1 MESSFSFDQF
11 VSGADSLVT
20 QTQRSLSLPSTAPG
34 NEPGFSYQLSTNLTL
49 SLSNDWEIV
58 QGFNLHNVTLRSTCD
73 INKESGES
81 NETTLRVS
89 IELEATATIGSYL
102 FLVSAKVPNL
112 QAGKDIKLLLSL
124 SATSTVKVDELVEQ
138 LQSISKDTHSLS
150 SFIDSQL
157 QNNLSQPTSADL
169 EINLIKRTTSSGFS
183 FASLML
189 AAGTDLIY
197 RTQVSSSEL
206 ELTSGRFFFGLR
218 KEDDSYD
225 FLVQLR
231 GQVEVDTLSIEAAL
245 EFKSGNGNGIIAELE
260 IKVSKEPLSPQ
271 GGVTMSNLL
280 SLGQIP
286 STIISIDALQVPMEF
301 ALLKRQLSQP
311 RLDLSLYFRFRST
324 AIEILDIRAY
334 ADGIFHFAPPAF
346 GGLTINN
353 VAFVVRKDENGTVV
367 FFGGNL
373 RIIGMTFE
381 VDLRFSNES
390 IALKG
395 YLRPDNIAS
404 LAHLGAIRPFNLDI
418 GQGDVT
424 NLVTYAR
431 LNPVGG
437 DSGLTLLAALM
448 PQSGERCQC
457 SFDATFIPTSS
468 LPTTGEALDMSKY
481 RVKRVSL
488 SGQYGFDWTLIPGRV
503 VLRNIG
509 ARFDL
514 NDPKDPLLKRVY
526 GFIYGSWSL
535 SSSTLWVYVLGSSTA
550 TSTDFWAGL
559 TIKSGPSGAGSLLNI
574 LKDPA
579 FLGPQFQFPNWDLK
593 DEVTATPDASPLL
606 KGLEIDGTL
615 LAHFKKPEELDPPV
629 NQTFKMVELEAKV
642 KVTSQ
647 FNLFENRTVVDGNLI
662 FRVADPLSSARKYE
676 TTLHGSIVVDGVF
689 YLVIK
694 ANLSAPRISKLST
707 EEEFLQKNL
716 IPEERNT
723 QPASPADEIDVSATA
738 VIGATNSPPNVL
750 TILNSSLTSGDIAT
764 SIPDIQIP
772 ADYPMQ
778 KGSLLTS
785 TSFSMTLKVAKKTTD
800 NSRYI
805 RRLVLLVT
813 TASNQPWAILGA
825 SVVLERATLCLR
837 IDEPSINQN
846 KQTQLYLDGTI
857 RIGKNLAATGQVSY
871 VDDTTK
877 ARAAIKMAI
886 KEAVTAIEPQPLE
899 MSSLVTHDVQSAAVL
914 LFASLDVKNGAV
926 ENYRLA
932 AASVGRVELLKNA
945 ISLKDVKFEMK
956 GDIPGGKRI
965 IVFDGSIVFGT
976 DSNALVFGAA
986 VTWATGYPLLI
997 EGKINATLESIVQ
1010 RVLFT
1015 SLDTIASNHPPL
1027 NNGIGFDGWDK
1038 DVVPKPSSSWSAV
1051 AGLVFEETPPL
1062 GRILKSISVT
1072 YVTKAFWVIIS
1083 NYLWMN
1089 ALRLNATVTL
1099 PEKTLSLGCT
1109 AKINMKKRPDLTNQ
1123 EPWIVGIVMAI
1134 SNTSFDFTVKIPAGM
1149 DTTDIVY
1156 AITSSSIEIPRI
1168 FALPVFRGI
1177 NLRVEWEPAKQII
1190 IDGNFMR
1197 SGETWEIPKLFG
1209 NSIVKMKKPSI
1220 RGTITLGSPI
1230 TAKASLHGLMKLFG
1244 TIDAEVEFVLP
1255 KGPLRVNGHDIT
1267 EIIEIVT
1274 YLWELLRTPAVRGGP
1289 PPTTAPQ
1296 AALAIGE
1303 FISSVAAVNTALAV
1317 VDIAGVVIASG
1328 LLGGA
1333 LWLAMKAKIITRIV
1347 QLEGS
1352 IADKKSAE
1360 SKIRDGLATNEDP
1373 SVPKFQPILDLPDL
1387 PILIN
1392 GDFETGNLDGW
1403 GVTLESPAC
1412 SYQLLSPGFT
1422 GSYRFLARVPSGET
1436 RTPPSPYCGIKL
1448 SQRLATSAIPRQY
1461 NFTIRYKFLSYKND
1475 CYVNVFVNG
1484 RQIMGCRSN
1493 NKDLVNQ
1500 IQTARAQFT
1509 ASAPNALLEIYC
1521 SVCAYQSMNFELDS
1535 ITVSTV
1541 LITQ

>member
-1 MESSFSFDQF
+1 
-11 VSGADSLVT
+11 
-20 QTQRSLSLPSTAPG
+20 
-34 NEPGFSYQLSTNLTL
+34 
-49 SLSNDWEIV
+49 
-58 QGFNLHNVTLRSTCD
+58 
-73 INKESGES
+73 
-81 NETTLRVS
+81 
-89 IELEATATIGSYL
+89 
-102 FLVSAKVPNL
+102 
-112 QAGKDIKLLLSL
+112 
-124 SATSTVKVDELVEQ
+124 
-138 LQSISKDTHSLS
+138 
-150 SFIDSQL
+150 
-157 QNNLSQPTSADL
+157 
-169 EINLIKRTTSSGFS
+169 
-183 FASLML
+183 
-189 AAGTDLIY
+189 
-197 RTQVSSSEL
+197 
-206 ELTSGRFFFGLR
+206 
-218 KEDDSYD
+218 
-225 FLVQLR
+225 
-231 GQVEVDTLSIEAAL
+231 
-245 EFKSGNGNGIIAELE
+245 
-260 IKVSKEPLSPQ
+260 
-271 GGVTMSNLL
+271 
-280 SLGQIP
+280 
-286 STIISIDALQVPMEF
+286 
-301 ALLKRQLSQP
+301 
-311 RLDLSLYFRFRST
+311 
-324 AIEILDIRAY
+324 
-334 ADGIFHFAPPAF
+334 
-346 GGLTINN
+346 
-353 VAFVVRKDENGTVV
+353 
-367 FFGGNL
+367 
-373 RIIGMTFE
+373 
-381 VDLRFSNES
+381 
-390 IALKG
+390 
-395 YLRPDNIAS
+395 
-404 LAHLGAIRPFNLDI
+404 
-418 GQGDVT
+418 
-424 NLVTYAR
+424 
-431 LNPVGG
+431 
-437 DSGLTLLAALM
+437 
-448 PQSGERCQC
+448 
-457 SFDATFIPTSS
+457 
-468 LPTTGEALDMSKY
+468 
-481 RVKRVSL
+481 
-488 SGQYGFDWTLIPGRV
+488 
-503 VLRNIG
+503 
-509 ARFDL
+509 
-514 NDPKDPLLKRVY
+514 
-526 GFIYGSWSL
+526 
-535 SSSTLWVYVLGSSTA
+535 
-550 TSTDFWAGL
+550 
-559 TIKSGPSGAGSLLNI
+559 
-574 LKDPA
+574 
-579 FLGPQFQFPNWDLK
+579 
-593 DEVTATPDASPLL
+593 
-606 KGLEIDGTL
+606 
-615 LAHFKKPEELDPPV
+615 
-629 NQTFKMVELEAKV
+629 
-642 KVTSQ
+642 
-647 FNLFENRTVVDGNLI
+647 
-662 FRVADPLSSARKYE
+662 
-676 TTLHGSIVVDGVF
+676 
-689 YLVIK
+689 
-694 ANLSAPRISKLST
+694 
-707 EEEFLQKNL
+707 
-716 IPEERNT
+716 
-723 QPASPADEIDVSATA
+723 
-738 VIGATNSPPNVL
+738 
-750 TILNSSLTSGDIAT
+750 
-764 SIPDIQIP
+764 
-772 ADYPMQ
+772 
-778 KGSLLTS
+778 
-785 TSFSMTLKVAKKTTD
+785 MTLKVAKKTTD

-805 RRLVLLVT
+805 KRLVLLVT

-846 KQTQLYLDGTI
+846 RRTQLYLDGII
-857 RIGKNLAATGQVSY
+857 RIGQNLAATGQVSY

-932 AASVGRVELLKNA
+932 AASVGKVELLKNA
-945 ISLKDVKFEMK
+945 IFLKDVNFEMK
-956 GDIPGGKRI
+956 GDIPGGKRS

-997 EGKINATLESIVQ
+997 EGKINATLESIVK

-1027 NNGIGFDGWDK
+1027 NDGIGFAGWDK
-1038 DVVPKPSSSWSAV
+1038 DAVPKPSSSWSAV

-1083 NYLWMN
+1083 DYLWMN

-1099 PEKTLSLGCT
+1099 PEKTLSLGHC
-1109 AKINMKKRPDLTNQ
+1109 Q
-1123 EPWIVGIVMAI
+1123 AI
-1134 SNTSFDFTVKIPAGM
+1134 SNTSFDFTVNIPAGM

-1303 FISSVAAVNTALAV
+1303 FISSVAAVNTALGV

-1373 SVPKFQPILDLPDL
+1373 SVPKFQPILDLPDI

-1392 GDFETGNLDGW
+1392 GDFETGNLGGW
-1403 GVTLESPAC
+1403 EVTLESSAC

-1422 GSYRFLARVPSGET
+1422 GSYRFLARVPSGEIS
-1436 RTPPSPYCGIKL
+1436 TPPSPYCGIKL
-1448 SQRLATSAIPRQY
+1448 RQRLATFPVASQY
-1461 NFTIRYKFLSYKND
+1461 NFTIKYKFLSYKND

-1484 RQIMGCRSN
+1484 RQILGCRSN
-1493 NKDLVNQ
+1493 NRDLVNQ

-1521 SVCAYQSMNFELDS
+1521 TVCAYQSMNFELDS
-1535 ITVSTV
+1535 IEVSTV

>member
-1 MESSFSFDQF
+1 
-11 VSGADSLVT
+11 
-20 QTQRSLSLPSTAPG
+20 
-34 NEPGFSYQLSTNLTL
+34 
-49 SLSNDWEIV
+49 
-58 QGFNLHNVTLRSTCD
+58 
-73 INKESGES
+73 
-81 NETTLRVS
+81 
-89 IELEATATIGSYL
+89 
-102 FLVSAKVPNL
+102 
-112 QAGKDIKLLLSL
+112 
-124 SATSTVKVDELVEQ
+124 
-138 LQSISKDTHSLS
+138 
-150 SFIDSQL
+150 
-157 QNNLSQPTSADL
+157 
-169 EINLIKRTTSSGFS
+169 
-183 FASLML
+183 ML

-197 RTQVSSSEL
+197 RTQLSSSEL

-231 GQVEVDTLSIEAAL
+231 GQVKVDTLSIEAAL
-245 EFKSGNGNGIIAELE
+245 EFKSGNGNVIITELE

-286 STIISIDALQVPMEF
+286 STTTSVDALRVPMEF

-324 AIEILDIRAY
+324 AIEIIDIRAY

-353 VAFVVRKDENGTVV
+353 VAFVVRKDENGTVA

-373 RIIGMTFE
+373 RIIGMMFE

-404 LAHLGAIRPFNLDI
+404 LAHLGAIRPFNPDI

-448 PQSGERCQC
+448 PQSGEMCQC

-488 SGQYGFDWTLIPGRV
+488 SGQYGFDWTLIPERV

-559 TIKSGPSGAGSLLNI
+559 TIKSGPSGTGSLLNI

-579 FLGPQFQFPNWDLK
+579 FLGPQFQFPNWYLK
-593 DEVTATPDASPLL
+593 DEVTATPDTSSLL

-629 NQTFKMVELEAKV
+629 NQKFKMVELEAKI
-642 KVTSQ
+642 KVISQ

-662 FRVADPLSSARKYE
+662 FRMADPLSSARKYE

-707 EEEFLQKNL
+707 EEEFFQKNL
-716 IPEERNT
+716 ILEERNT

-750 TILNSSLTSGDIAT
+750 TILNSSLAGGDIST

-772 ADYPMQ
+772 
-778 KGSLLTS
+778 
-785 TSFSMTLKVAKKTTD
+785 
-800 NSRYI
+800 
-805 RRLVLLVT
+805 
-813 TASNQPWAILGA
+813 
-825 SVVLERATLCLR
+825 
-837 IDEPSINQN
+837 
-846 KQTQLYLDGTI
+846 
-857 RIGKNLAATGQVSY
+857 AATGQVSY

-886 KEAVTAIEPQPLE
+886 KEAVTAIEPQSLE
-899 MSSLVTHDVQSAAVL
+899 MSSLVTHDVQSAEVL

-932 AASVGRVELLKNA
+932 AASVGKVELLKNA

-956 GDIPGGKRI
+956 GDIPGGKRS

-986 VTWATGYPLLI
+986 VTWATGDPLLI
-997 EGKINATLESIVQ
+997 KGKINATLESLVK

-1027 NNGIGFDGWDK
+1027 DDGIGFDGWDK
-1038 DVVPKPSSSWSAV
+1038 DVVPKPSSSWSTA
-1051 AGLVFEETPPL
+1051 ASLVFEETPPL
-1062 GRILKSISVT
+1062 GRVLKSISVT
-1072 YVTKAFWVIIS
+1072 YVTKASWVIIS

-1089 ALRLNATVTL
+1089 ALQLNAKVTL
-1099 PEKTLSLGCT
+1099 PEKILSLGCT

-1123 EPWIVGIVMAI
+1123 ESWI
-1134 SNTSFDFTVKIPAGM
+1134 
-1149 DTTDIVY
+1149 
-1156 AITSSSIEIPRI
+1156 
-1168 FALPVFRGI
+1168 
-1177 NLRVEWEPAKQII
+1177 II

-1209 NSIVKMKKPSI
+1209 KSIVKMKKPSI
-1220 RGTITLGSPI
+1220 RGTIILGSPI
-1230 TAKASLHGLMKLFG
+1230 TAEASLHGLVKLFG

-1274 YLWELLRTPAVRGGP
+1274 YLWERLRTPTVGGGP
-1289 PPTTAPQ
+1289 PPATAPQ

-1403 GVTLESPAC
+1403 DVLPESPAC

-1436 RTPPSPYCGIKL
+1436 NTPPSPYCGL
-1448 SQRLATSAIPRQY
+1448 RLRQRLATSAIARQY

-1484 RQIMGCRSN
+1484 RQIIGCRSN

-1500 IQTARAQFT
+1500 IQTARARFT

-1521 SVCAYQSMNFELDS
+1521 TVCAYQSMNFELDS
-1535 ITVSTV
+1535 ITVSPV